1 MTLDDVRKWWDERL
15 TGESN
20 PYRPYFNWLL
30 AEAEKLERVREW
42 RKRLSNHE
50 AVGTI
55 EFDKAL
61 SDDKPKYT
69 VLEQAVSACTCEY
82 RPSRKCPIHGKPEC
96 TCHPDR
102 YNDPNPSCLE
112 HGKSVRPQNI
122 DEPDWGGLG
131 KISNTHF
138 LTAKLVEAVRWLKA
152 RIETL
157 EKHLKTDFGI
167 VADDSADIRRRLEAL
182 EG

>member
-1 MTLDDVRKWWDERL
+1 MNLNDVRKWWDERL

-82 RPSRKCPIHGKPEC
+82 RPSRKCPIHGKVERSEHTVYKKGFC
-96 TCHPDR
+96 TCGLPLD
-102 YNDPNPSCLE
+102 D
-112 HGKSVRPQNI
+112 HGRCPEADLNLPESPQNI

-152 RIETL
+152 RIEAL
-157 EKHLKTDFGI
+157 EK
-167 VADDSADIRRRLEAL
+167 
-182 EG
+182 